1 MQCFK
6 MALRLF
12 SESLGSKKSLEESLK
27 CIQHPEKGMP
37 SLWLPRFKEGER
49 RAMAMRRPTPLDLE
63 GDLWQ
68 NIKED
73 LEHVKPS

>member
-1 MQCFK
+1 MQWFNK
-6 MALRLF
+6 TLRLF
-12 SESLGSKKSLEESLK
+12 SESLGSKKSVQESLK

-37 SLWLPRFKEGER
+37 SLSLPAFNEGKKR
-49 RAMAMRRPTPLDLE
+49 AMRRPTPLDLE